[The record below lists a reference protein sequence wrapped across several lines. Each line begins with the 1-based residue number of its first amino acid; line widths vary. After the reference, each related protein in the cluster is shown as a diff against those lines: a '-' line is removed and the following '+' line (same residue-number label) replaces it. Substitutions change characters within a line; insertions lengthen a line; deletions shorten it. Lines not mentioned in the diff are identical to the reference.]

1 LAVPP
6 FLTYWPC
13 QKSRNV
19 ALPAACCIASTPRN
33 SPILTAGNA
42 AKRHPKVP
50 DLLKDSPFPMELLRI
65 TRISINHLKSHLTF
79 ECSSDIKVWCIEKNK
94 RIKGSSHV
102 DLWPSPL
109 LPKNWDWCL
118 SHPVPE
124 MYEDRLRSTS
134 PHVRYMGMGQN
145 YQDSQL
151 GIHQCLDQ
159 CPNALPTGP
168 TQMALP
174 KNRGTLKN
182 ERLSITLN
190 YISGTSPLKCPIP
203 KNHDVTLNYRSLR
216 FARNSGCLWFFTQ
229 FIDPKHTP

>member
-1 LAVPP
+1 
-6 FLTYWPC
+6 
-13 QKSRNV
+13 
-19 ALPAACCIASTPRN
+19 
-33 SPILTAGNA
+33 
-42 AKRHPKVP
+42 
-50 DLLKDSPFPMELLRI
+50 
-65 TRISINHLKSHLTF
+65 
-79 ECSSDIKVWCIEKNK
+79 
-94 RIKGSSHV
+94 
-102 DLWPSPL
+102 
-109 LPKNWDWCL
+109 
-118 SHPVPE
+118 

-216 FARNSGCLWFFTQ
+216 FARNSGCLWFYPVHR
-229 FIDPKHTP
+229 PKAYTLTLLGGLGNHFLMGGFGFPIAKLRIFDTCAPSLAASRYEQYDARRGRQYLTRSSMCFQHEEIVVCLSFFGRAAISNTFPKEKTSIVMDLFRMMG